1 MNWIARWRSKGKKRY
16 SWKYIDQACKSIASQ
31 WTKPTPRVVGISRG
45 GLIPATL
52 IARHLNAS
60 EVYSVGLKSYDSDS
74 YHAERRDVPIVYQD
88 INYSSPQ
95 LSRDEPIL
103 IVDDIS
109 DEGKTLEYITGT
121 GTDNLSAARDITTAT
136 IFIKAKTTFTPDL
149 YHIKVPDE
157 QWVIFP
163 WEN

>member
-1 MNWIARWRSKGKKRY
+1 MLNWRNKGKKRY
-16 SWKYIDQACKSIASQ
+16 SWRYIDKACKKIADD
-31 WTKPTPRVVGISRG
+31 WTLPIPRVIGVSRG

-52 IARHLNAS
+52 IAKHLNAS
-60 EVYSVGLKSYDSDS
+60 EVYSIGLRSYNSDC
-74 YHAERRDVPIVYQD
+74 YHAARRDTPFVYQD
-88 INYSSPQ
+88 INYIPT
-95 LSRDEPIL
+95 LNRGEPLL

-109 DEGKTLEYITGT
+109 DEGKTLQYITSEGIS
-121 GTDNLSAARDITTAT
+121 NISPSITVRTAT
-136 IFIKAKTTFTPDL
+136 IFIKDKTDYIPDV